1 MRFNRRDSS
10 AALKGLL
17 LVIAL
22 LLAAVCTL
30 FAPGNE
36 TRAQTAVP
44 AAPTGLTAPTVAH
57 DSVTLVWDGPGD
69 SSITGYQVLRRSR
82 DGDEYGDGL
91 GAAEFAAIV
100 DDTGSSATTYT
111 DTSVTARTRYVYR
124 VKARN
129 SHGLS
134 EKSSYVRAETTDAP
148 SPTSPPS
155 MPTGLAV
162 SSASHDSVTLTWDD
176 PGDSSITG
184 YLVLRR
190 SRDGDEYGDG
200 RGARE
205 FVAIIDDTGSS
216 ATTYT
221 DTSVTPR
228 TRYVYRVKARNSHG
242 LSERSSYANA
252 DTQAATPNTPQP
264 TVPSMPTGLA
274 APSAS
279 HDSVTLTWD
288 DPGDSTIESY
298 QVLRRSR
305 DGSEYGDGLGDA
317 EFVVIVDD
325 TGSPATT
332 YTDTSVA
339 PRTRYVYGVKA
350 RNPHGLSGASSSAN
364 AETLEAPPDTPQS
377 TIRGS
382 RPNVVLILTD
392 DLGWGDIQSNNPD
405 SAMTTPH
412 IDGIAAAGVNFTD
425 AHSPSAACTGTRYGL
440 LTGRYSWR
448 SWMKADV
455 LNGYDRPL
463 IGPDRPTLGTLLQGH
478 GYRTAAVGKWH
489 LGMDFARL
497 TDIDEVTEV
506 NRGIDFAAEIV
517 DSPIDHGF
525 DEFFGTSANLTW
537 HVPVYIRN
545 NRFTAI
551 PHGVTRPATG
561 NIEANEVLDRLTEE
575 AVAFIERAGEN
586 EDPFFLYLPL
596 NAPHL
601 PLAPNAH
608 FNRRTDLGAYGDFV
622 AQIDWTVG
630 QVLDTL
636 RRVGEHDN
644 TIVILTSDNG
654 SFMGRLPNDA
664 SNDHTSSY
672 TSLNYRVGTH
682 QSNAEWRYGK
692 GSIYEGGHR
701 IPFLLQWPAAIETG
715 SAVDA
720 TVSLTDMYATLADI
734 LGEEPAPGIAPDSA
748 SLLPLLLGEAE
759 TRGGP
764 VVHHSTDGKFAIR
777 DGRWKLVFHN
787 PRELYDLE
795 QSPGEMNNL
804 AAAHPEVVTRL
815 EAALTRIRSS
825 EDGTLSDDA
834 TLRSLLL
841 AGIDLG
847 PFDPD
852 VRTYAATVGREI
864 ATVEVIA
871 IPTETDARAGISTPE
886 GQLLYGKPLRGR
898 VEVELADPTTT
909 ITARVI
915 APDNSSTADYTV
927 TVTRPEEPPEGPTIA
942 GTAQVGDTLTADTSG
957 IADADGLDNA
967 TFSYQWIRNDGSDD
981 ADISGATGQTYTLV
995 SADQGKAIKVRVS
1008 FTDDGGNDETL
1019 TSAAT
1024 AAVAAAPNTP
1034 VTGAPT
1040 ISGTAQVGETLTADT
1055 SGIADEDGL
1064 GNVNY
1069 GYQWIATDG
1078 NTDTDIEGATN
1089 STYDLTTAEVGKTIK
1104 VRVTFTDDAGYQET
1118 PLSAAT
1124 PTVPFPAVPLVSTN
1138 VQVKTGA
1145 SRELVVSWEAPS
1157 DGRLATGFK
1166 VQWESGTEAFDGS
1179 AGSTRQTV
1187 LNDAST
1193 LTSIITGLTNGIE
1206 HKVRVIAYNAVGDG
1220 PPSAEVTAI
1229 PEAPNII
1236 VILVDDVGYADIGFS
1251 ASSLGRTSAIK
1262 TPNLDRLANEGITFT
1277 NGYATSPLCSPS
1289 RAGLLTGRYP
1299 ARFGMESNLAFNPF
1313 DKSLGLTTTET
1324 LLPTYLKSVGYAT
1337 GIVGKWHLGMAKKFT
1352 PLERGFDD
1360 FFGFLGGSHQYFEVD
1375 ASAPGNKAKQPLV
1388 DNTTPLG
1395 LNGYLTDVLTDKAIE
1410 FVTKERSVRPFFLYL
1425 PYNAPHSPYQ
1435 APKTLMDQIPSSVT
1449 DPETREYLAMVLS
1462 VDQNVGRLLTA
1473 LDQAEKRDN
1482 TIVFFLSDQGGIS
1495 SGPMNNGDLRGGK
1508 RSLYEG
1514 GLRVPFIASW
1524 PARWPQDQ
1532 TFAPMVISLDIT
1544 ATVLDLALATV
1555 ADTNRPIDG
1564 VNLDPYLRGEQTG
1577 APHETVFWRKA
1588 GKDSKVQA
1596 VRSGDLKLIQ
1606 HDSQTPELYDLATD
1620 IGEETNVASHDDY
1633 EGKAKE
1639 LANLWNIWNE
1649 GNTKASHIWGIP
1661 NYVAAFK
1668 EWLDEHEQNRL
1679 DWVEEQTRHQITI
1692 DAGNEETLTSAPT
1705 ALVASSSNNPAT
1717 GLPTIRG
1724 QVRVGA
1730 TLRASLS
1737 ALDDADGLSGATFTY
1752 QWLADDEEIQDAM
1765 DSTYVLDADN
1775 EGQTI
1780 KVRVSFTD
1788 DAGNEETLTSRA
1800 TTVVEPR

>member
-1 MRFNRRDSS
+1 MLAAGTPTTAGYQDLSLSLSERTNNKDMRFNWSGAS
-10 AALKGLL
+10 VALNRPVLAMALL
-17 LVIAL
+17 LV
-22 LLAAVCTL
+22 AVCTL
-30 FAPGNE
+30 VASGSE
-36 TRAQTAVP
+36 TRAQATVP

-57 DSVTLVWDGPGD
+57 NSVTLVWDDPGD
-69 SSITGYQVLRRSR
+69 SSITGYQILRRFR
-82 DGDEYGDGL
+82 DGSEYGDGR
-91 GAAEFAAIV
+91 GASEFAAIA
-100 DDTGSSATTYT
+100 DDTGSSATSYT

-129 SHGLS
+129 TQGLS
-134 EKSSYVRAETTDAP
+134 ERSNYARAETTDAP
-148 SPTSPPS
+148 SPTLPS
-155 MPTGLAV
+155 TPTGLAV
-162 SSASHDSVTLTWDD
+162 STTSHDSVALTWDD

-184 YLVLRR
+184 YQVLRR
-190 SRDGDEYGDG
+190 DIVNQPPGTF
-200 RGARE
+200 AT
-205 FVAIIDDTGSS
+205 VQNDTGS
-216 ATTYT
+216 AVTTYT
-221 DTSVTPR
+221 DTSVAAR
-228 TRYVYRVKARNSHG
+228 TRYVYRVKARNSQG
-242 LSERSSYANA
+242 LSEASSYANA
-252 DTQAATPNTPQP
+252 
-264 TVPSMPTGLA
+264 
-274 APSAS
+274 
-279 HDSVTLTWD
+279 
-288 DPGDSTIESY
+288 
-298 QVLRRSR
+298 
-305 DGSEYGDGLGDA
+305 
-317 EFVVIVDD
+317 
-325 TGSPATT
+325 
-332 YTDTSVA
+332 
-339 PRTRYVYGVKA
+339 
-350 RNPHGLSGASSSAN
+350 
-364 AETLEAPPDTPQS
+364 ETPDTPQS

-392 DLGWGDIQSNNPD
+392 DLGWGDIRSINPD
-405 SAMTTPH
+405 SAMTTPR

-425 AHSPSAACTGTRYGL
+425 AHSPSSNCTGTRYGL
-440 LTGRYSWR
+440 LTGRYPWR
-448 SWMKADV
+448 SWMGPGV

-497 TDIDEVTEV
+497 SDLDEVTEV
-506 NRGIDFAAEIV
+506 NRGIDFAAEIA

-525 DEFFGTSANLTW
+525 DEFFGTSANLSW

-551 PHGVTRPATG
+551 PHGATPPTTG
-561 NIEANEVLDRLTEE
+561 NIETNEVLDRLTEE

-601 PLAPNAH
+601 PLAPNDH
-608 FNRRTDLGAYGDFV
+608 FNRQTDLGAYGDFV

-654 SFMGRLPNDA
+654 SFMGSLPNDA
-664 SNDHTSSY
+664 SNDHTSFY
-672 TSLNYRVGTH
+672 DILKYRVGTH

-701 IPFLLQWPAAIETG
+701 IPFLLQWPAAIQAG
-715 SAVDA
+715 STIDA
-720 TVSLTDMYATLADI
+720 TVSLADFYATLADI
-734 LGEEPAPGIAPDSA
+734 VGEEAAPGIAPDSV

-764 VVHHSTDGKFAIR
+764 VVHYSTNGEFAIR
-777 DGRWKLVFHN
+777 DGRWKLVFHD

-804 AAAHPEVVTRL
+804 AAAHPDVVARL
-815 EAALTRIRSS
+815 EAALTRIRSA

-852 VRTYAATVGREI
+852 VRSYTATVGREI

-886 GQLLYGKPLRGR
+886 GRLLYGKPERGR
-898 VEVELADPTTT
+898 VEVELADPATT
-909 ITARVI
+909 ITVRVV
-915 APDNSSTADYTV
+915 AADGSPTADYTV

-995 SADQGKAIKVRVS
+995 SADEGKAIQVRVS
-1008 FTDDGGNDETL
+1008 FTDDAGNDETL

-1024 AAVAAAPNTP
+1024 AAVAAKSNSPAS
-1034 VTGAPT
+1034 GLPT

-1069 GYQWIATDG
+1069 SYQWLADGADIAGATSSSYTVTAAQEGQTIQVRVTFADGQETLASAPTAMVSTPLTAGFQWKPGSHNGRDEFMIFIQFSEEIASSYVTLRDHALTVTGGEVVSADVFGYSDLWVLGIDPDGNGDVTIALPITTDCSATGAVCTGGGKKLSNRIEHTVSGPAHANSVAAGIPTITGTAQVGETLTAGTSDISDEDGLTNATFRYQWIRNDGGVDTEIQDAT
-1078 NTDTDIEGATN
+1078 A
-1089 STYDLTTAEVGKTIK
+1089 STYDLSDADVGKTIK
-1104 VRVTFTDDAGYQET
+1104 VRVSFTDDGGNDET
-1118 PLSAAT
+1118 LTSAAT

-1157 DGRLATGFK
+1157 DGPLATGFK
-1166 VQWESGTEAFDGS
+1166 VQWKSGTEAFDGS

-1193 LTSIITGLTNGIE
+1193 LTSIITGLTNGTE

-1220 PPSAEVTAI
+1220 TPSAEVTGI

-1236 VILVDDVGYADIGFS
+1236 VIFVDDVGYADIGFS
-1251 ASSLGRTSAIK
+1251 ASSLGRTSAIS

-1277 NGYATSPLCSPS
+1277 NGYATSPMCSPS

-1360 FFGFLGGSHQYFEVD
+1360 FFGFLGGSHHYLEVD
-1375 ASAPGNKAKQPLV
+1375 ASAPGNKLKQPLV

-1410 FVTKERSVRPFFLYL
+1410 FVTKERSAQPFFLYL
-1425 PYNAPHSPYQ
+1425 SYNAPHSPYQ
-1435 APKTLMDQIPSSVT
+1435 APMTLRYQIPSSVT
-1449 DPETREYLAMVLS
+1449 DPETRKYLAMVLS

-1495 SGPMNNGDLRGGK
+1495 SGPMNNGDLREGK
-1508 RSLYEG
+1508 GSLYEG

-1577 APHETVFWRKA
+1577 APHETLFWRRA
-1588 GKDSKVQA
+1588 GKDSKIQA
-1596 VRSGDLKLIQ
+1596 VRSCDLKLIQ

-1649 GNTKASHIWGIP
+1649 GNTKASHIWGIS
-1661 NYVAAFK
+1661 NYVAAFR

-1692 DAGNEETLTSAPT
+1692 
-1705 ALVASSSNNPAT
+1705 
-1717 GLPTIRG
+1717 
-1724 QVRVGA
+1724 Q
-1730 TLRASLS
+1730 
-1737 ALDDADGLSGATFTY
+1737 
-1752 QWLADDEEIQDAM
+1752 
-1765 DSTYVLDADN
+1765 
-1775 EGQTI
+1775 
-1780 KVRVSFTD
+1780 
-1788 DAGNEETLTSRA
+1788 
-1800 TTVVEPR
+1800 

>member
-1 MRFNRRDSS
+1 M
-10 AALKGLL
+10 
-17 LVIAL
+17 
-22 LLAAVCTL
+22 
-30 FAPGNE
+30 
-36 TRAQTAVP
+36 
-44 AAPTGLTAPTVAH
+44 
-57 DSVTLVWDGPGD
+57 
-69 SSITGYQVLRRSR
+69 
-82 DGDEYGDGL
+82 
-91 GAAEFAAIV
+91 
-100 DDTGSSATTYT
+100 
-111 DTSVTARTRYVYR
+111 
-124 VKARN
+124 
-129 SHGLS
+129 
-134 EKSSYVRAETTDAP
+134 
-148 SPTSPPS
+148 
-155 MPTGLAV
+155 
-162 SSASHDSVTLTWDD
+162 TLTWDD

-184 YLVLRR
+184 YQVLRR
-190 SRDGDEYGDG
+190 DIVNQPPGTF
-200 RGARE
+200 AT
-205 FVAIIDDTGSS
+205 VQNDTGS
-216 ATTYT
+216 AVTTYT
-221 DTSVTPR
+221 DTSVAAR
-228 TRYVYRVKARNSHG
+228 TRYVYRVKARNPQG
-242 LSERSSYANA
+242 LSEASSYANA
-252 DTQAATPNTPQP
+252 ETTDTPQP
-264 TVPSMPTGLA
+264 APPSTPTGLA
-274 APSAS
+274 VSSAS

-392 DLGWGDIQSNNPD
+392 DLGWGDIRSNNPD
-405 SAMTTPH
+405 SAMTTPR

-425 AHSPSAACTGTRYGL
+425 AHSPSSNCTGTRYGL

-448 SWMKADV
+448 SWMGPGV

-497 TDIDEVTEV
+497 SNLNEVTEV
-506 NRGIDFAAEIV
+506 NRGIDFAAEIA

-586 EDPFFLYLPL
+586 EDPFFLYLPV

-601 PLAPNAH
+601 PLAPNDH

-654 SFMGRLPNDA
+654 SFMGSLPNDA

-672 TSLNYRVGTH
+672 NTLKYRVGTH

-701 IPFLLQWPAAIETG
+701 IPFLLQWPAAIQAG
-715 SAVDA
+715 STIDA
-720 TVSLTDMYATLADI
+720 TVSLADFYATLADI
-734 LGEEPAPGIAPDSA
+734 LGEEPAPGIAPDSV

-764 VVHHSTDGKFAIR
+764 VVHYSTYGAFAIR
-777 DGRWKLVFHN
+777 DGRWKLVFHD

-804 AAAHPEVVTRL
+804 AAAHPEVVARL
-815 EAALTRIRSS
+815 EAALTRIRSA

-852 VRTYAATVGREI
+852 VRTYTATVGPETT
-864 ATVEVIA
+864 TVEVIA

-886 GQLLYGKPLRGR
+886 GRLLYGKPVRGR
-898 VEVELADPTTT
+898 VEVELADPATT
-909 ITARVI
+909 ITVRVV
-915 APDNSSTADYTV
+915 AADGSATADYTV
-927 TVTRPEEPPEGPTIA
+927 TVTRLEEPPEGPLTAGFQWMPASHNGRDEFMIFIQFSEEIASSYVTLRDHALTVTGGEVVSADVFGYSDLWLLVIDPDGNGDVTIA
-942 GTAQVGDTLTADTSG
+942 LPITTDCSATGAVCTGGGKKLSNRIEHTVSGPAHANSVAAGIPTITGTAQVGETLTAGTSD
-957 IADADGLDNA
+957 ISDEDGLTNA
-967 TFSYQWIRNDGSDD
+967 TFRYRWIRNDGGVDTEIQDATASTYDLSD
-981 ADISGATGQTYTLV
+981 ADV
-995 SADQGKAIKVRVS
+995 GKTIKVRVS
-1008 FTDDGGNDETL
+1008 FTGDGGNDETL

-1069 GYQWIATDG
+1069 SYQWIATDG

-1118 PLSAAT
+1118 PISAAT
-1124 PTVPFPAVPLVSTN
+1124 PTVAFPAVPLVSTN

-1193 LTSIITGLTNGIE
+1193 LTSIITGLTNGTE
-1206 HKVRVIAYNAVGDG
+1206 HKVRVIAYNAGGDG
-1220 PPSAEVTAI
+1220 PPSAEVTGI

-1236 VILVDDVGYADIGFS
+1236 VIFVDDVGYADIGFS
-1251 ASSLGRTSAIK
+1251 ASSLGRTSAIS

-1277 NGYATSPLCSPS
+1277 NGYATSPMCSPS

-1375 ASAPGNKAKQPLV
+1375 ASAPGDKAKQPLV

-1449 DPETREYLAMVLS
+1449 DPKTREYLAMVLS

-1495 SGPMNNGDLRGGK
+1495 SGPMNNGDLREGK
-1508 RSLYEG
+1508 GSLYEG

-1524 PARWPQDQ
+1524 PARWPQGEVQHPPVPHRPFLLVPAQGHYFGVVVQTAAGHAAQVLERIHVALDEGGGVRLADQ
-1532 TFAPMVISLDIT
+1532 LHVAGPGPAQRHHEHPDAVSLPVLADVRQAAPVHLGLLTGRRLKAHRRLRLFVLSPRPHILHHRRV
-1544 ATVLDLALATV
+1544 ATLVPQGPDLPVQHPAILQPFRHPPV
-1555 ADTNRPIDG
+1555 DMLGVGVQLRPPRRPRPG
-1564 VNLDPYLRGEQTG
+1564 THGLRGLQVP
-1577 APHETVFWRKA
+1577 AYRVA
-1588 GKDSKVQA
+1588 GHVQLLGNPPDRTA
-1596 VRSGDLKLIQ
+1596 RSFHLVDLF
-1606 HDSQTPELYDLATD
+1606 HF
-1620 IGEETNVASHDDY
+1620 SH
-1633 EGKAKE
+1633 
-1639 LANLWNIWNE
+1639 LQQCV
-1649 GNTKASHIWGIP
+1649 SH
-1661 NYVAAFK
+1661 
-1668 EWLDEHEQNRL
+1668 
-1679 DWVEEQTRHQITI
+1679 
-1692 DAGNEETLTSAPT
+1692 TST
-1705 ALVASSSNNPAT
+1705 ES
-1717 GLPTIRG
+1717 
-1724 QVRVGA
+1724 
-1730 TLRASLS
+1730 LRMMPP
-1737 ALDDADGLSGATFTY
+1737 LSGGSVPSCYF
-1752 QWLADDEEIQDAM
+1752 
-1765 DSTYVLDADN
+1765 
-1775 EGQTI
+1775 
-1780 KVRVSFTD
+1780 RPF
-1788 DAGNEETLTSRA
+1788 LT
-1800 TTVVEPR
+1800 PD